1 MALILFITVDIIF
14 LVLWTWDWFLESS
27 IEHLYY
33 RVVINFAFLAFTIA
47 LVIWTAVVYKNMRK
61 SLEKNELLTALIKQV
76 TLFFTI
82 ILGILSFKTITE
94 ILVTTLWFL
103 NRIKMIDFN
112 YTENCTFY
120 LSKLVVDST
129 IEILLNYF
137 LIYHLFR
144 NQVIQKSEV
153 THQSPIKSGKEGQIN
168 SSSSEVSNKFK
179 NKKQVG
185 LPDQEGNVMNYTEPL
200 LTEPFL

>member
-1 MALILFITVDIIF
+1 M
-14 LVLWTWDWFLESS
+14 
-27 IEHLYY
+27 EHLYY

-47 LVIWTAVVYKNMRK
+47 LVIWTVVVYKNMRK
-61 SLEKNELLTALIKQV
+61 SLEENELLTALCKQV

-82 ILGILSFKTITE
+82 ILAILSFKATVET
-94 ILVTTLWFL
+94 LVSTLWFL
-103 NRIKMIDFN
+103 NRMKMIEFN

-153 THQSPIKSGKEGQIN
+153 SQ
-168 SSSSEVSNKFK
+168 
-179 NKKQVG
+179 
-185 LPDQEGNVMNYTEPL
+185 
-200 LTEPFL
+200 

>member
-1 MALILFITVDIIF
+1 M
-14 LVLWTWDWFLESS
+14 
-27 IEHLYY
+27 
-33 RVVINFAFLAFTIA
+33 
-47 LVIWTAVVYKNMRK
+47 
-61 SLEKNELLTALIKQV
+61 

-153 THQSPIKSGKEGQIN
+153 PHQSPIKSGKEGQIN

>member
-1 MALILFITVDIIF
+1 M
-14 LVLWTWDWFLESS
+14 
-27 IEHLYY
+27 
-33 RVVINFAFLAFTIA
+33 
-47 LVIWTAVVYKNMRK
+47 
-61 SLEKNELLTALIKQV
+61 

-82 ILGILSFKTITE
+82 VLGILSFKTITE

-153 THQSPIKSGKEGQIN
+153 PHQSPIKSSKEGQIN

-179 NKKQVG
+179 NKKQGG
-185 LPDQEGNVMNYTEPL
+185 LPIQEGNVMNYTEPL

>member
-1 MALILFITVDIIF
+1 M
-14 LVLWTWDWFLESS
+14 
-27 IEHLYY
+27 
-33 RVVINFAFLAFTIA
+33 
-47 LVIWTAVVYKNMRK
+47 
-61 SLEKNELLTALIKQV
+61 

-82 ILGILSFKTITE
+82 VLGILSFKTITE

-153 THQSPIKSGKEGQIN
+153 PHQSPIKSSKEGQIN

-179 NKKQVG
+179 NKKQGG
-185 LPDQEGNVMNYTEPL
+185 LPI
-200 LTEPFL
+200 